1 MSEETTKAPGVE
13 IDYFIR
19 DHLPQASWIVGGA
32 FRFDVHLLV
41 LVNYL
46 ASFFKPRR
54 IARVAGAPPCPWS
67 LDMLEPRAPM
77 SPRACASII
86 SSYAEA
92 RVGLLLVFDNPSIS
106 PENREDAF
114 GIWLVQ
120 ELTKKANNPTGRNG
134 VVVADDS
141 LAELLRRK
149 FPKLTIICH
158 PNRLIMSNDKRT
170 AEIYGTLCEKY
181 TQVVLHP
188 RDAVLPSIY
197 TRLKYPERVIAI
209 VNDPVPR
216 RYPSRRDLINLAIQL
231 RKNPYNYELVES
243 MHRLHERTGLFTDE
257 DTCNLTKNEEA
268 SLYRLSFSV
277 MNSPS
282 GGICSII
289 CCVRLRSTP
298 TKRRSLPPLHLPASA
313 RMSIKFPPV
322 SPSFLRWVNWICS
335 KRKTPA
341 EHTPGAQIP

>member
-268 SLYRLSFSV
+268 SLYGGGVRSFAIQAQFFRNELTLWWDMFHHMLRTAPEHTNKAALIATAALACIREDV
-277 MNSPS
+277 DKIPS
-282 GGICSII
+282 G
-289 CCVRLRSTP
+289 L
-298 TKRRSLPPLHLPASA
+298 SLFSQVGELD
-313 RMSIKFPPV
+313 M
-322 SPSFLRWVNWICS
+322 
-335 KRKTPA
+335 
-341 EHTPGAQIP
+341 Q